1 MARAGTGVYTAPTCR
16 PNWGASSLLEALE
29 STMVTR
35 RTIFLGLA
43 ASALLTGTAVAQGN
57 EPLALKGYD
66 PVAYFTDHKPTAG
79 LEQFELTF
87 DGQRYRF
94 VSARHRDL
102 FKANPDKYAPQFGG
116 LCAMNLSRGVRR
128 ESDPHNW
135 VISNGNL
142 YVFAGETGQQN
153 FSKDAEATAARASA
167 NYKTLKTSAT
177 Q

>member
-1 MARAGTGVYTAPTCR
+1 M
-16 PNWGASSLLEALE
+16 L
-29 STMVTR
+29 R
-35 RTIFLGLA
+35 RTILQGLA
-43 ASALLTGTAVAQGN
+43 LSAFAMPALAQDAR
-57 EPLALKGYD
+57 PLALKGYD
-66 PVAYFTDHKPTAG
+66 PVAYFTDGKPTPGVADY
-79 LEQFELTF
+79 EITF

-94 VSARHRDL
+94 ASASHRDL

-128 ESDPHNW
+128 ESDPHHW

-153 FSKDAEATAARASA
+153 FAKDAEATAGRAA
-167 NYKTLKTSAT
+167 AHFKTLKTST

>member
-1 MARAGTGVYTAPTCR
+1 M
-16 PNWGASSLLEALE
+16 L
-29 STMVTR
+29 TR
-35 RTIFLGLA
+35 RTILQVLA
-43 ASALLTGTAVAQGN
+43 AAALTVGPLEALAQG

-66 PVAYFTDHKPTAG
+66 PVAYFTAGKPTPG
-79 LEQFELTF
+79 VEQYALVF

-94 VSARHRDL
+94 ASAQHREL

-142 YVFAGETGQQN
+142 YVFAGERGQQN
-153 FSKDAEATAARASA
+153 FTADAEATAARASA
-167 NYKTLKTSAT
+167 NFKTLKTAT

>member
-1 MARAGTGVYTAPTCR
+1 MFA
-16 PNWGASSLLEALE
+16 
-29 STMVTR
+29 R
-35 RTIFLGLA
+35 RTILLGIA
-43 ASALLTGTAVAQGN
+43 ASALFAGSAVAQGN
-57 EPLALKGYD
+57 EPVALKGYD
-66 PVAYFTDHKPTAG
+66 PVAYFTDHKPTPGA
-79 LEQFELTF
+79 EQYELTF

-94 VSARHRDL
+94 ASARHRDL

-142 YVFAGETGQQN
+142 YVFAGERGQQN
-153 FSKDAEATAARASA
+153 FINEAEATAARASA
-167 NYKTLKTSAT
+167 NYKALKTSAT